1 MSVKV
6 SSWVWGLETLTDNA
20 PLLVLLALADAA
32 NDEGYC
38 WHNQKTLCKKS
49 RQSASTARRALRKL
63 EAMGLVTTFRRMTSK
78 GLASNLYL
86 LNVGAE
92 PDHTLQSDQ
101 SITLNVPDGA
111 TIDEV
116 IAEVERYRL
125 FRMIPR
131 PVKMTGGGSGQND
144 RGVPTD
150 ATFPHDSAT
159 GQNDR
164 RGHDDRRGAVAYD
177 GTPRSQV
184 TGPYKEEPSYEPS
197 LMNQTLPN
205 PPQPPHDPVRSGA
218 IQDDLSAQG
227 AVPGSADA
235 DAEAATA
242 RGELA
247 AEMLAAGENPARMVA
262 EGWWNAGELAEALAW
277 AAEHPAPARAPEATQ
292 EHQENVPQATRQER
306 NHADDEASALIGAC
320 LPKWMQAMDHNGARQ
335 VAGMLAERIAAGWT
349 PAQIR
354 SVMGEKPR
362 NGIKRMSGLVA
373 YRLDEN
379 VGVADAPQARTA
391 AARQAQA
398 AAIDAARQAQAA
410 AIDAATEAA
419 KTAEERAREEAHK
432 RMWEHMCAAYP
443 QASKAELVGLVREA
457 MNQVNDLSDVR
468 SA

>member
-49 RQSASTARRALRKL
+49 RQSTSTARRALRKL

-101 SITLNVPDGA
+101 SVTLNVPDGA

-144 RGVPTD
+144 RGVPGG

-164 RGHDDRRGAVAYD
+164 RGHDDRRGAVTHD

-205 PPQPPHDPVRSGA
+205 PPQPPRDPVGSGA

-227 AVPGSADA
+227 AVPGSA

-247 AEMLAAGENPARMVA
+247 AEMLAAGENPASLVA
-262 EGWWNAGELAEALAW
+262 DGWWNAGQLAEALAW
-277 AAEHPAPARAPEATQ
+277 AAEHPASARAPEIAQKRQEVAPQAIRQ
-292 EHQENVPQATRQER
+292 EHDHV
-306 NHADDEASALIGAC
+306 DEASALIGAC
-320 LPKWMQAMDHNGARQ
+320 LPEWMQAMDRTGARQ

-354 SVMGEKPR
+354 SLMGEKPA
-362 NGIKRMSGLVA
+362 NGVRRMSSLVA

-391 AARQAQA
+391 AARQAQEA
-398 AAIDAARQAQAA
+398 AIDVARQAQEAAIDAA
-410 AIDAATEAA
+410 IDAA
-419 KTAEERAREEAHK
+419 KTPEERAREEAHS
-432 RMWEHMCAAYP
+432 RMWEHMRAAHP
-443 QASKAELVGLVREA
+443 QASNAELVALVRDA
-457 MNQVNDLSDVR
+457 FAAL
-468 SA
+468 A

>member
-49 RQSASTARRALRKL
+49 RQSTSTARRALRKL

-101 SITLNVPDGA
+101 SVTLDVPDGA

-150 ATFPHDSAT
+150 ETFPHDSAT

-164 RGHDDRRGAVAYD
+164 RGHDDGRGAVTHD

-184 TGPYKEEPSYEPS
+184 TGPYKEEPSFEPS
-197 LMNQTLPN
+197 LMNPTLPN
-205 PPQPPHDPVRSGA
+205 PPQPLHDPVRSGA

-235 DAEAATA
+235 DAEAATV
-242 RGELA
+242 RGEIA
-247 AEMLAAGENPARMVA
+247 AEMLATGENPASLVA
-262 EGWWNAGELAEALAW
+262 QGWWNAGELAEALAW
-277 AAEHPAPARAPEATQ
+277 AAEHSTPAQTPETTQ
-292 EHQENVPQATRQER
+292 EHQENAPQATRQEH
-306 NHADDEASALIGAC
+306 NHADEASALIGAC
-320 LPKWMQAMDHNGARQ
+320 LPEWMQAMDRTGAHQ

-354 SVMGEKPR
+354 SLMGEKPHT
-362 NGIKRMSGLVA
+362 GIKRMSGLVV
-373 YRLDEN
+373 YRLDKN

-391 AARQAQA
+391 AALQAQA
-398 AAIDAARQAQAA
+398 AAIDAALQAQAA
-410 AIDAATEAA
+410 AIDAQREAI
-419 KTAEERAREEAHK
+419 KTPEEREHERAAA
-432 RMWEHMCAAYP
+432 RMWEHMRAEHP
-443 QASKAELVGLVREA
+443 EASNAELVLLVRDA
-457 MNQVNDLSDVR
+457 MSEQRAMKVG
-468 SA
+468 

>member
-6 SSWVWGLETLTDNA
+6 SSWVWGLENLTDNA

-49 RQSASTARRALRKL
+49 RQSESTARRALRKL

-101 SITLNVPDGA
+101 SVTLNVPDGA

-144 RGVPTD
+144 RGVPGG

-164 RGHDDRRGAVAYD
+164 RGHDDRRGAVTHD

-205 PPQPPHDPVRSGA
+205 PPQPPRDPVGSGA

-235 DAEAATA
+235 ESATA

-247 AEMLAAGENPARMVA
+247 AEMLASGENPASLVA
-262 EGWWNAGELAEALAW
+262 EGWWNAGQLAEALAW
-277 AAEHPAPARAPEATQ
+277 AAEHPASARAPEIAQKRQ
-292 EHQENVPQATRQER
+292 EVAPQAARQER
-306 NHADDEASALIGAC
+306 GHVDEASALIGAC
-320 LPKWMQAMDHNGARQ
+320 LPEWMQAMDRTGARQ
-335 VAGMLAERIAAGWT
+335 VADMLAERIAAGWT

-354 SVMGEKPR
+354 SLMGEKPA
-362 NGIKRMSGLVA
+362 NGVRRMSSLVA
-373 YRLDEN
+373 YRLDQN
-379 VGVADAPQARTA
+379 AGIADAPKARTA
-391 AARQAQA
+391 AARQAQE
-398 AAIDAARQAQAA
+398 AAIDAA
-410 AIDAATEAA
+410 IDAA
-419 KTAEERAREEAHK
+419 KTPEERAREEAHS
-432 RMWEHMCAAYP
+432 RMWEHMRAAHP
-443 QASKAELVGLVREA
+443 QASNAELVALVRDA
-457 MNQVNDLSDVR
+457 FAAPGTAL
-468 SA
+468 A

>member
-49 RQSASTARRALRKL
+49 RQSTSTARRALRKL

-101 SITLNVPDGA
+101 SVTLNVPEGA

-144 RGVPTD
+144 RGVPAD

-164 RGHDDRRGAVAYD
+164 RGHDDRRGAVTHD

-184 TGPYKEEPSYEPS
+184 TGPYKEEPSFEPS

-205 PPQPPHDPVRSGA
+205 PPQPPHDPVGSGA
-218 IQDDLSAQG
+218 IQDDLSAN
-227 AVPGSADA
+227 GSADA
-235 DAEAATA
+235 DAEAATV

-247 AEMLAAGENPARMVA
+247 AEMLASGENPASLLV
-262 EGWWNAGELAEALAW
+262 EGWWNAGQLAEALAW
-277 AAEHPAPARAPEATQ
+277 AAEHPASARAPEIAQKRQ
-292 EHQENVPQATRQER
+292 EVAPQAARQER
-306 NHADDEASALIGAC
+306 GRVDEASALIGAC
-320 LPKWMQAMDHNGARQ
+320 LPEWMQAMDRSGARQ
-335 VAGMLAERIAAGWT
+335 VAAMLAERIAAGWT

-354 SVMGEKPR
+354 SLMGEKPA
-362 NGIKRMSGLVA
+362 NGVRRMSSLVA

-379 VGVADAPQARTA
+379 VGIADAPQARTA
-391 AARQAQA
+391 AARQAQEA
-398 AAIDAARQAQAA
+398 ARQAQEAAIDAA
-410 AIDAATEAA
+410 IDAA
-419 KTAEERAREEAHK
+419 KTPEERAREEAHR
-432 RMWEHMCAAYP
+432 RMWEHMRATHP
-443 QASKAELVGLVREA
+443 QASNTELAGLVHEA
-457 MNQVNDLSDVR
+457 MNQVNDL
-468 SA
+468 

>member
-49 RQSASTARRALRKL
+49 RQSESTARRALRKL

-101 SITLNVPDGA
+101 SVTLNVPDGA

-125 FRMIPR
+125 CRLIPR

-144 RGVPTD
+144 RGVPGG
-150 ATFPHDSAT
+150 APLPLDSAT

-164 RGHDDRRGAVAYD
+164 RGQDDGRGAVTRD

-205 PPQPPHDPVRSGA
+205 PSQPPRDPVGSGA
-218 IQDDLSAQG
+218 IQDDLSAN
-227 AVPGSADA
+227 GSADA
-235 DAEAATA
+235 DAEAATV

-247 AEMLAAGENPARMVA
+247 AEMLAAGENPASMVV
-262 EGWWNAGELAEALAW
+262 EGWWNAGQLAEALAW
-277 AAEHPAPARAPEATQ
+277 AAEHPASARAPEIAQKRQEVAPQAIRQ
-292 EHQENVPQATRQER
+292 EHDHV
-306 NHADDEASALIGAC
+306 DEASALIGAC
-320 LPKWMQAMDHNGARQ
+320 LPEWMQAMDRTGARQ

-354 SVMGEKPR
+354 SLMGEKPA
-362 NGIKRMSGLVA
+362 NGVRRMSSLVA
-373 YRLDEN
+373 YRLDQN
-379 VGVADAPQARTA
+379 AGIADAPQARTA
-391 AARQAQA
+391 AARQAQEA
-398 AAIDAARQAQAA
+398 AIDTARQAQEAAIDAA
-410 AIDAATEAA
+410 IDAA
-419 KTAEERAREEAHK
+419 KTPEERAREEAHR
-432 RMWEHMCAAYP
+432 RMWERMRAAHP
-443 QASKAELVGLVREA
+443 QASNAELVALVRDA
-457 MNQVNDLSDVR
+457 FAAL
-468 SA
+468 A

>member
-20 PLLVLLALADAA
+20 PLLVLLALADAS

-49 RQSASTARRALRKL
+49 RQSESTARRALRKL

-101 SITLNVPDGA
+101 SVTLDVPDGA

-144 RGVPTD
+144 RGVPGG

-164 RGHDDRRGAVAYD
+164 RGHDDRRGAVTRD

-205 PPQPPHDPVRSGA
+205 PSQPPRDPVGSGA
-218 IQDDLSAQG
+218 IQDDLSAH
-227 AVPGSADA
+227 GSADA
-235 DAEAATA
+235 DAEAATV

-247 AEMLAAGENPARMVA
+247 AEMLAAGENPASMVA
-262 EGWWNAGELAEALAW
+262 EGWWNAGQLAEALAW
-277 AAEHPAPARAPEATQ
+277 AVEHPAPARAPETAQQRQ
-292 EHQENVPQATRQER
+292 EIAPQAARQER
-306 NHADDEASALIGAC
+306 GHVDEASALIGAC
-320 LPKWMQAMDHNGARQ
+320 LPEWMQAMDRSGARQ
-335 VAGMLAERIAAGWT
+335 VAAMLAERIAAGWT

-354 SVMGEKPR
+354 SLMGEKPA
-362 NGIKRMSGLVA
+362 NGVRRMSSLAA
-373 YRLDEN
+373 YRLDQN

-391 AARQAQA
+391 AARQAQE
-398 AAIDAARQAQAA
+398 AAINADHQAQAA
-410 AIDAATEAA
+410 AIEATIEAA
-419 KTAEERAREEAHK
+419 KTPEERAREEAHT
-432 RMWEHMCAAYP
+432 RMWEHMRAAHP
-443 QASKAELVGLVREA
+443 QASNAELVGLVHEA
-457 MNQVNDLSDVR
+457 MNQVNELSEVR

>member
-49 RQSASTARRALRKL
+49 RQSESTARRALRKL

-101 SITLNVPDGA
+101 SVTLNVPDGA

-144 RGVPTD
+144 RGVPGG

-164 RGHDDRRGAVAYD
+164 RRHDDGMGAVTRD

-205 PPQPPHDPVRSGA
+205 PPQPPRDPVGSGA
-218 IQDDLSAQG
+218 IQ
-227 AVPGSADA
+227 
-235 DAEAATA
+235 AA
-242 RGELA
+242 R
-247 AEMLAAGENPARMVA
+247 R
-262 EGWWNAGELAEALAW
+262 
-277 AAEHPAPARAPEATQ
+277 EHD
-292 EHQENVPQATRQER
+292 HV
-306 NHADDEASALIGAC
+306 DEASALIGAC
-320 LPKWMQAMDHNGARQ
+320 LPEWMQAMDRTGARQ

-354 SVMGEKPR
+354 SLMGEKPT
-362 NGIKRMSGLVA
+362 NGVRRMSSLVA
-373 YRLDEN
+373 YRLDQN
-379 VGVADAPQARTA
+379 AGIADAPQARTA
-391 AARQAQA
+391 AARQAQE
-398 AAIDAARQAQAA
+398 AAIDAARQAQEA
-410 AIDAATEAA
+410 AIDAAIDAA
-419 KTAEERAREEAHK
+419 KTPEERAREEAHR
-432 RMWEHMCAAYP
+432 RMWERMRAAHP
-443 QASKAELVGLVREA
+443 QASKVELVALVRDA
-457 MNQVNDLSDVR
+457 FAAPGTAL
-468 SA
+468 A

>member
-49 RQSASTARRALRKL
+49 RQSTSTARRALRKL

-92 PDHTLQSDQ
+92 PDHTLHSDQ
-101 SITLNVPDGA
+101 SVTLNVPDGA

-125 FRMIPR
+125 FRMIPG
-131 PVKMTGGGSGQND
+131 PVKMTGGGSGQHD
-144 RGVPTD
+144 RGVPAD

-164 RGHDDRRGAVAYD
+164 RGHDDRRGAVTYD

-205 PPQPPHDPVRSGA
+205 PPQPPRDPVRSGA
-218 IQDDLSAQG
+218 IQDDLSAQAG
-227 AVPGSADA
+227 LPGSAHA

-247 AEMLAAGENPARMVA
+247 AEMLASGENPASLVA
-262 EGWWNAGELAEALAW
+262 EGWWNAGQLAEALAW
-277 AAEHPAPARAPEATQ
+277 AAEHPAPARAPETAQQRQ
-292 EHQENVPQATRQER
+292 EVAPQAARRE
-306 NHADDEASALIGAC
+306 HDHVDEASALIGAC
-320 LPKWMQAMDHNGARQ
+320 LPAWMQAMDRTGARQ

-349 PAQIR
+349 PAEVR
-354 SVMGEKPR
+354 GLMGEKPA
-362 NGIKRMSGLVA
+362 NGVRRMSSLVA

-379 VGVADAPQARTA
+379 VGISDAPQARTA
-391 AARQAQA
+391 ATRQAQEA
-398 AAIDAARQAQAA
+398 AIDATRQAQEAAIDAAA
-410 AIDAATEAA
+410 EAA
-419 KTAEERAREEAHK
+419 KTPEERARETAHT
-432 RMWEHMCAAYP
+432 RMWELMRAEHP
-443 QASKAELVGLVREA
+443 QASKAELVALVRDALAAPGTTLE
-457 MNQVNDLSDVR
+457 
-468 SA
+468 

>member
-1 MSVKV
+1 MSVRV

-49 RQSASTARRALRKL
+49 RQSESTARRALRKL

-101 SITLNVPDGA
+101 SVTLNVPEGA

-144 RGVPTD
+144 RGVPAD

-164 RGHDDRRGAVAYD
+164 RGHDDGRGAVTYD

-184 TGPYKEEPSYEPS
+184 TGPYKEEPSFEPS
-197 LMNQTLPN
+197 LLNQTLPN
-205 PPQPPHDPVRSGA
+205 PPQPPHDPVGSGV

-235 DAEAATA
+235 DAEAVTA

-277 AAEHPAPARAPEATQ
+277 AAEHPAPARAPETAQ
-292 EHQENVPQATRQER
+292 QHQENAPQATRQER
-306 NHADDEASALIGAC
+306 DHVDEASALIGAC
-320 LPKWMQAMDHNGARQ
+320 LPKWMQAMDRTGARQ

-354 SVMGEKPR
+354 SVMGEMPR

-379 VGVADAPQARTA
+379 VGVADAPKARTA
-391 AARQAQA
+391 AARQAQE
-398 AAIDAARQAQAA
+398 AAINAAHHAQAA
-410 AIDAATEAA
+410 AIDAEIDAA

-443 QASKAELVGLVREA
+443 QASKAELVGLVHEA

>member
-49 RQSASTARRALRKL
+49 RQSESTARRALRKL

-92 PDHTLQSDQ
+92 PDHALQSDQ
-101 SITLNVPDGA
+101 SVTLNVPDGA

-125 FRMIPR
+125 CRLIPR

-144 RGVPTD
+144 RGVPAD
-150 ATFPHDSAT
+150 GTFPLDSAT

-164 RGHDDRRGAVAYD
+164 RGHDDGRGAVTYD

-205 PPQPPHDPVRSGA
+205 PPQPPRDPVGSGA

-227 AVPGSADA
+227 SVPGSADA
-235 DAEAATA
+235 EAATV

-247 AEMLAAGENPARMVA
+247 AEMLASGENPASLLV
-262 EGWWNAGELAEALAW
+262 EGWWNAGQLAEALAW
-277 AAEHPAPARAPEATQ
+277 AAEHPAPARAPEIAQKRQEVAPQAIRQ
-292 EHQENVPQATRQER
+292 EHDHV
-306 NHADDEASALIGAC
+306 DEASALIGAC
-320 LPKWMQAMDHNGARQ
+320 LPEWMQAMDRTGARQ

-354 SVMGEKPR
+354 SLMGEKPA
-362 NGIKRMSGLVA
+362 NGVRRMSSLVA
-373 YRLDEN
+373 YRLDQN
-379 VGVADAPQARTA
+379 AGIADAPQARTA
-391 AARQAQA
+391 AARQAQE
-398 AAIDAARQAQAA
+398 AAIDTARQAQAA
-410 AIDAATEAA
+410 AIDAAIDAA
-419 KTAEERAREEAHK
+419 KTPEERAREEAHR
-432 RMWEHMCAAYP
+432 RMWERMRAAHP
-443 QASKAELVGLVREA
+443 QASNAELVALVRDA
-457 MNQVNDLSDVR
+457 FAAPGTAL
-468 SA
+468 A

>member
-49 RQSASTARRALRKL
+49 RQSTSTARRALRKL

-86 LNVGAE
+86 LNVGAQ

-101 SITLNVPDGA
+101 SVTLNVPDGA

-144 RGVPTD
+144 RGVSAD
-150 ATFPHDSAT
+150 GTFPHDSAT

-164 RGHDDRRGAVAYD
+164 RGHDDGRGAVTYD

-184 TGPYKEEPSYEPS
+184 TGPYKEEPSFEPS

-205 PPQPPHDPVRSGA
+205 PPQPPRDPVGSGA

-227 AVPGSADA
+227 AVPGSAD
-235 DAEAATA
+235 
-242 RGELA
+242 
-247 AEMLAAGENPARMVA
+247 
-262 EGWWNAGELAEALAW
+262 GWWNAGQLAEALAW
-277 AAEHPAPARAPEATQ
+277 AAKHPAPARAPETAQKRQ
-292 EHQENVPQATRQER
+292 EVAPQAARRE
-306 NHADDEASALIGAC
+306 HDHVDEASALIGAC
-320 LPKWMQAMDHNGARQ
+320 LPEWMHAMDRTGARQ

-354 SVMGEKPR
+354 SLMGEKPA
-362 NGIKRMSGLVA
+362 NGVRRMSSLAA
-373 YRLDEN
+373 YRLDQN
-379 VGVADAPQARTA
+379 AGIADAPKARIA
-391 AARQAQA
+391 AARQAQEAAIDAAHQAQA
-398 AAIDAARQAQAA
+398 AAIDAA
-410 AIDAATEAA
+410 
-419 KTAEERAREEAHK
+419 KTPEERARE
-432 RMWEHMCAAYP
+432 AAYSQMWDRMRAAHP
-443 QASKAELVGLVREA
+443 QASKVELVALVRDA
-457 MNQVNDLSDVR
+457 FAAQGTALV
-468 SA
+468 

>member
-49 RQSASTARRALRKL
+49 RQSESTARRALRKL

-101 SITLNVPDGA
+101 SVTLNVPDGA

-125 FRMIPR
+125 CRMIPR

-144 RGVPTD
+144 RGVPADGTL
-150 ATFPHDSAT
+150 PLDSAT

-164 RGHDDRRGAVAYD
+164 RGQDDGRGAVTYD

-205 PPQPPHDPVRSGA
+205 PSQPPRDPVGSGA
-218 IQDDLSAQG
+218 IQVDLSAQG
-227 AVPGSADA
+227 SVPGSADA
-235 DAEAATA
+235 DAEAATV

-262 EGWWNAGELAEALAW
+262 EGWWNAGQLAEALAW
-277 AAEHPAPARAPEATQ
+277 AAEHPAPARAPETAQQRQ
-292 EHQENVPQATRQER
+292 EVAPQAARQER
-306 NHADDEASALIGAC
+306 GHVDEASALIGAC
-320 LPKWMQAMDHNGARQ
+320 LPEWMQAMDRTGARQ

-354 SVMGEKPR
+354 SLMGEKPA
-362 NGIKRMSGLVA
+362 NGVRRMSSLVA
-373 YRLDEN
+373 YRLDQN
-379 VGVADAPQARTA
+379 AGIADAPKARTV
-391 AARQAQA
+391 AARQAQEA
-398 AAIDAARQAQAA
+398 AIEAARQAQEAAIDAAA
-410 AIDAATEAA
+410 EAA
-419 KTAEERAREEAHK
+419 KTPEERAREEAHS
-432 RMWEHMCAAYP
+432 RMWEHMRAAHP
-443 QASKAELVGLVREA
+443 QASNAELVALVRNA
-457 MNQVNDLSDVR
+457 L
-468 SA
+468 AAPGTALA

>member
-49 RQSASTARRALRKL
+49 RQSTSTARRALRKL

-101 SITLNVPDGA
+101 SVTLNVPDGA

-125 FRMIPR
+125 FRLIPR

-144 RGVPTD
+144 R
-150 ATFPHDSAT
+150 
-159 GQNDR
+159 
-164 RGHDDRRGAVAYD
+164 RGHDDGRGAVTRD

-205 PPQPPHDPVRSGA
+205 PPQPPRDPVGSGA
-218 IQDDLSAQG
+218 IQDVLSAQG

-235 DAEAATA
+235 DAEAAMA

-247 AEMLAAGENPARMVA
+247 AEMLASGENPASLVV
-262 EGWWNAGELAEALAW
+262 EGWWNAGQLAEALAW
-277 AAEHPAPARAPEATQ
+277 AAEHPAPARASETTQ
-292 EHQENVPQATRQER
+292 KRQEVAPQAARRE
-306 NHADDEASALIGAC
+306 HDHVDEASALIGAC
-320 LPKWMQAMDHNGARQ
+320 LPEWMHAMDRTGARQ
-335 VAGMLAERIAAGWT
+335 VADMLAERIAAGWT

-354 SVMGEKPR
+354 SLMGEKPA
-362 NGIKRMSGLVA
+362 NGVRRMSSLAA
-373 YRLDEN
+373 YRLDQN
-379 VGVADAPQARTA
+379 AGIADAPQARAA
-391 AARQAQA
+391 AARQAQE

-410 AIDAATEAA
+410 AIDAAIDAA
-419 KTAEERAREEAHK
+419 KTPEERAREEAHK
-432 RMWEHMCAAYP
+432 RMWEHMRAAHP
-443 QASKAELVGLVREA
+443 QASYAELVALVRDA
-457 MNQVNDLSDVR
+457 FAAPGTAL
-468 SA
+468 A

>member
-6 SSWVWGLETLTDNA
+6 SSWVWGLDTLTDNA

-101 SITLNVPDGA
+101 SVTLNVPDGA

-144 RGVPTD
+144 RG
-150 ATFPHDSAT
+150 
-159 GQNDR
+159 
-164 RGHDDRRGAVAYD
+164 GHDDGRGAVTYD

-184 TGPYKEEPSYEPS
+184 TGPYKEEPSFEPS
-197 LMNQTLPN
+197 LMNPTLPN
-205 PPQPPHDPVRSGA
+205 PSQPPRDPVGLGA
-218 IQDDLSAQG
+218 IRDDLSAQG

-235 DAEAATA
+235 EAEAATA
-242 RGELA
+242 RGEIA

-262 EGWWNAGELAEALAW
+262 EGWWNAGELADALAW
-277 AAEHPAPARAPEATQ
+277 AAEHPAPARAPETTQ
-292 EHQENVPQATRQER
+292 EHQENPPQATRQEH
-306 NHADDEASALIGAC
+306 NHVDEASALIGAC
-320 LPKWMQAMDHNGARQ
+320 LPKWMQAMDRTGARQ

-349 PAQIR
+349 PAEIR
-354 SVMGEKPR
+354 SVMGEMPH

-373 YRLDEN
+373 YRLDQN
-379 VGVADAPQARTA
+379 AGIADAPRAHTA
-391 AARQAQA
+391 AARQAQE
-398 AAIDAARQAQAA
+398 AAIDAALKAQAA
-410 AIDAATEAA
+410 AIDAQQEAS
-419 KTAEERAREEAHK
+419 KTPEERERERAAA
-432 RMWEHMCAAYP
+432 RMWERMRDAHP
-443 QASKAELVGLVREA
+443 EASNAELVLLIREA
-457 MNQVNDLSDVR
+457 MSEQRAMKVG
-468 SA
+468 

>member
-6 SSWVWGLETLTDNA
+6 SSWVWGLDTLTDNA

-101 SITLNVPDGA
+101 SVTLNVPDGA

-144 RGVPTD
+144 RGVPAD
-150 ATFPHDSAT
+150 ETFPHDSAT

-164 RGHDDRRGAVAYD
+164 GGHDDGRGAVTYD

-184 TGPYKEEPSYEPS
+184 TGPYKEEPSFEPS

-205 PPQPPHDPVRSGA
+205 PSQPPRDPVGLGA
-218 IQDDLSAQG
+218 IRDDLSAQG

-235 DAEAATA
+235 EAEAATV
-242 RGELA
+242 RGEIA
-247 AEMLAAGENPARMVA
+247 AEMLATGENPASLVA
-262 EGWWNAGELAEALAW
+262 QGWWNAGELAEALVW
-277 AAEHPAPARAPEATQ
+277 AAEHSTPAQAPETTQ
-292 EHQENVPQATRQER
+292 EHQENPPQAARQEH
-306 NHADDEASALIGAC
+306 NHADEASALIGAC
-320 LPKWMQAMDHNGARQ
+320 LPEWMQAMDRTGARQ

-354 SVMGEKPR
+354 SLMGEKPHS
-362 NGIKRMSGLVA
+362 GIKRMSGLVV
-373 YRLDEN
+373 YRLDKN
-379 VGVADAPQARTA
+379 VGVADAPKARTA

-398 AAIDAARQAQAA
+398 AAIDAALEAQAA
-410 AIDAATEAA
+410 AIDAQQEAM
-419 KTAEERAREEAHK
+419 KTPEERERERAAAH
-432 RMWEHMCAAYP
+432 MWEYMRDAHP
-443 QASKAELVGLVREA
+443 EASNAELVLLMQEA
-457 MNQVNDLSDVR
+457 MSEQRAMKVG
-468 SA
+468 

>member
-6 SSWVWGLETLTDNA
+6 SSWVWSLETLTDNA

-49 RQSASTARRALRKL
+49 RQSTSTARRALRKL

-101 SITLNVPDGA
+101 SVTLNVPDGA

-164 RGHDDRRGAVAYD
+164 RGHDDGRGAVTYD

-205 PPQPPHDPVRSGA
+205 PPQPPRDPVGSGA
-218 IQDDLSAQG
+218 IQDDLSAQS

-247 AEMLAAGENPARMVA
+247 AEMLASGENPASLVA
-262 EGWWNAGELAEALAW
+262 DGWWNAGQLADALAW
-277 AAEHPAPARAPEATQ
+277 AAEHPAPARAPETTQ
-292 EHQENVPQATRQER
+292 QRQEVAPQTAR
-306 NHADDEASALIGAC
+306 REHDHVNEASALIGAC
-320 LPKWMQAMDHNGARQ
+320 LPEWMHAMDRTGARQ

-354 SVMGEKPR
+354 GLMGEKPA
-362 NGIKRMSGLVA
+362 NGVRRMSSLAA
-373 YRLDEN
+373 YRLDQN
-379 VGVADAPQARTA
+379 AGIADAPKARAA
-391 AARQAQA
+391 AARQAQEAAINAAHQAQA
-398 AAIDAARQAQAA
+398 AAIDAA
-410 AIDAATEAA
+410 
-419 KTAEERAREEAHK
+419 KTPEERARE
-432 RMWEHMCAAYP
+432 AAYSQLWDRMRAAHP
-443 QASKAELVGLVREA
+443 QASKVELVALVRDA
-457 MNQVNDLSDVR
+457 FAAQDTALV
-468 SA
+468 

>member
-49 RQSASTARRALRKL
+49 RQSTSTARRALRKL

-101 SITLNVPDGA
+101 SVTLNVPDGA

-144 RGVPTD
+144 RGVPGG
-150 ATFPHDSAT
+150 ATFPLDSAT

-164 RGHDDRRGAVAYD
+164 RGHDDGRGAVTRD

-205 PPQPPHDPVRSGA
+205 PSQPPRDPVGSGA
-218 IQDDLSAQG
+218 IQDDLSARC

-247 AEMLAAGENPARMVA
+247 AEMLASGENPASLLV
-262 EGWWNAGELAEALAW
+262 EGWWNAGQLAEALAW
-277 AAEHPAPARAPEATQ
+277 AAEHPAPARAPEIAQQRQ
-292 EHQENVPQATRQER
+292 EVGPQAARQESG
-306 NHADDEASALIGAC
+306 HVDEASALIGAC
-320 LPKWMQAMDHNGARQ
+320 LPEWMQAMDRTGARQ

-354 SVMGEKPR
+354 GLMGEKPA
-362 NGIKRMSGLVA
+362 NGVRRMSSLVA

-391 AARQAQA
+391 AARQAQE

-410 AIDAATEAA
+410 AIDAATDAA
-419 KTAEERAREEAHK
+419 KTPEERAREAAHA
-432 RMWEHMCAAYP
+432 RMWDQMCAAHP
-443 QASKAELVGLVREA
+443 HASKAELVGLVHEA

>member
-49 RQSASTARRALRKL
+49 RQSESTARRALRKL

-101 SITLNVPDGA
+101 SVTLNVTDGA

-144 RGVPTD
+144 RGVPADT
-150 ATFPHDSAT
+150 TFPHDSAT

-164 RGHDDRRGAVAYD
+164 RGHDDRRGAVTHD

-205 PPQPPHDPVRSGA
+205 PPQPPHDPVGSGA
-218 IQDDLSAQG
+218 IQDDLSAN
-227 AVPGSADA
+227 GSADA

-247 AEMLAAGENPARMVA
+247 AEMLASGENPASMVT
-262 EGWWNAGELAEALAW
+262 EGWWNAGQLAEALAW
-277 AAEHPAPARAPEATQ
+277 AVEHPAPARTPETTQ
-292 EHQENVPQATRQER
+292 QHQEIAPQAARQER
-306 NHADDEASALIGAC
+306 NHVDEASALIGAC
-320 LPKWMQAMDHNGARQ
+320 LPEWMHAMDRTGARQ
-335 VAGMLAERIAAGWT
+335 VAAMLAERIAAGWT

-354 SVMGEKPR
+354 SLMGEKPA
-362 NGIKRMSGLVA
+362 NGVRRMSSLAA
-373 YRLDEN
+373 YRLDQN
-379 VGVADAPQARTA
+379 AGIADAPQARTA
-391 AARQAQA
+391 AARQAQE

-410 AIDAATEAA
+410 AIDAAIDAA
-419 KTAEERAREEAHK
+419 KTPEERAREEAHK
-432 RMWEHMCAAYP
+432 RMWEHMRAAHP
-443 QASKAELVGLVREA
+443 QASNAELLALVRDA
-457 MNQVNDLSDVR
+457 FAAPGTAL
-468 SA
+468 A

>member
-49 RQSASTARRALRKL
+49 RQSTSTARRALRKL

-101 SITLNVPDGA
+101 SVTLNVPEGA

-125 FRMIPR
+125 FRLIPR

-144 RGVPTD
+144 RGVPAD
-150 ATFPHDSAT
+150 ATLPLDSAT

-164 RGHDDRRGAVAYD
+164 RGQDDGRGAVTYD

-205 PPQPPHDPVRSGA
+205 PSQPPRDPVGSGA
-218 IQDDLSAQG
+218 IQDDLSAH
-227 AVPGSADA
+227 GSADA

-247 AEMLAAGENPARMVA
+247 AEMLASGENPASLVA
-262 EGWWNAGELAEALAW
+262 DGWWNAGQLAEALAW
-277 AAEHPAPARAPEATQ
+277 ATEHPAPARAPETAQ
-292 EHQENVPQATRQER
+292 QRQENAPQATRQER
-306 NHADDEASALIGAC
+306 GHVDEASALIGAC
-320 LPKWMQAMDHNGARQ
+320 LPEWMQAMDRTGARQ

-354 SVMGEKPR
+354 SLMGEKPA
-362 NGIKRMSGLVA
+362 NGVRRMSSLAA
-373 YRLDEN
+373 YRLDQN

-391 AARQAQA
+391 AARQAQE
-398 AAIDAARQAQAA
+398 AAINADHQAQAA
-410 AIDAATEAA
+410 AIEAAIEAA
-419 KTAEERAREEAHK
+419 KTPEERAREAAYSQ
-432 RMWEHMCAAYP
+432 MWEHMRAAHP
-443 QASKAELVGLVREA
+443 QASQVELVALVRNA
-457 MNQVNDLSDVR
+457 L
-468 SA
+468 AAPGTALA

>member
-49 RQSASTARRALRKL
+49 RQSTSTARRALRKL

-101 SITLNVPDGA
+101 SVTLNVPDGA

-125 FRMIPR
+125 CRLIPR

-144 RGVPTD
+144 RGVPADGTL
-150 ATFPHDSAT
+150 PLDSAT

-164 RGHDDRRGAVAYD
+164 RGQDDGRGAVTYD

-205 PPQPPHDPVRSGA
+205 PPQPPRDPVGSGA

-235 DAEAATA
+235 DAEAATV

-247 AEMLAAGENPARMVA
+247 AEMLASGENPASMVA
-262 EGWWNAGELAEALAW
+262 EGWWNAGQLAEALAW
-277 AAEHPAPARAPEATQ
+277 AVEHPASARAPETTQ
-292 EHQENVPQATRQER
+292 QHQEIAPQAARQER
-306 NHADDEASALIGAC
+306 GHVDEASALIGAC
-320 LPKWMQAMDHNGARQ
+320 LPEWMQAMDRTGARQ

-354 SVMGEKPR
+354 SLMGENPA
-362 NGIKRMSGLVA
+362 NGVRRMSSLVA
-373 YRLDEN
+373 YRLDQN
-379 VGVADAPQARTA
+379 AGIADAPQARTA
-391 AARQAQA
+391 AARQAQE
-398 AAIDAARQAQAA
+398 AAIDAA
-410 AIDAATEAA
+410 IDAA
-419 KTAEERAREEAHK
+419 KTPEERAREEAHR
-432 RMWEHMCAAYP
+432 RMWERMRAAHP
-443 QASKAELVGLVREA
+443 QASKAELVALVRDA
-457 MNQVNDLSDVR
+457 FAAPGTAL
-468 SA
+468 A

>member
-49 RQSASTARRALRKL
+49 RQSTSTARRALRKL

-101 SITLNVPDGA
+101 SVTLNVPDGA

-144 RGVPTD
+144 RGVPAD

-164 RGHDDRRGAVAYD
+164 RGHDDRRGAVTRD

-184 TGPYKEEPSYEPS
+184 TGPYKEEPSFEPS

-205 PPQPPHDPVRSGA
+205 PPQPPHDPVGSGV

-227 AVPGSADA
+227 AVPGSA

-247 AEMLAAGENPARMVA
+247 AEMLASGENPASLVV
-262 EGWWNAGELAEALAW
+262 EGWWNAGQLAEALAW
-277 AAEHPAPARAPEATQ
+277 AAEHPAPARAPEIAQKRQ
-292 EHQENVPQATRQER
+292 EVGPQADRRE
-306 NHADDEASALIGAC
+306 HEHVDEASALIGAC
-320 LPKWMQAMDHNGARQ
+320 LPEWMQVMDRGGARQ
-335 VAGMLAERIAAGWT
+335 VADMLAERVGAGWT

-354 SVMGEKPR
+354 SLMGEKPA
-362 NGIKRMSGLVA
+362 NGVRRMSSLVA
-373 YRLDEN
+373 YRLDQN
-379 VGVADAPQARTA
+379 AGIADAPKARTA
-391 AARQAQA
+391 AARQAQE
-398 AAIDAARQAQAA
+398 AAIDAARQAQEA
-410 AIDAATEAA
+410 AIDAAIDAA
-419 KTAEERAREEAHK
+419 KTPEERAREEAHR
-432 RMWEHMCAAYP
+432 RMWEHMRAAHP
-443 QASKAELVGLVREA
+443 QASNAELVALVRNA
-457 MNQVNDLSDVR
+457 L
-468 SA
+468 AAPGTALA

>member
-49 RQSASTARRALRKL
+49 RQSTSTARRALRKL

-101 SITLNVPDGA
+101 SVTLNVPDGA

-164 RGHDDRRGAVAYD
+164 RGHDDRRGAVTHD

-205 PPQPPHDPVRSGA
+205 PPQPPRDPVGSGS
-218 IQDDLSAQG
+218 IQDDLSAQS

-247 AEMLAAGENPARMVA
+247 AEMLASGENPASLVA
-262 EGWWNAGELAEALAW
+262 EGWWNAGQLAEALAW
-277 AAEHPAPARAPEATQ
+277 AAEHPAPARAPETTQ
-292 EHQENVPQATRQER
+292 QRQEVAPQTAR
-306 NHADDEASALIGAC
+306 REHDHVNEASALIGAC
-320 LPKWMQAMDHNGARQ
+320 LPEWMHAMDRTGARQ

-354 SVMGEKPR
+354 GLMGEKPA
-362 NGIKRMSGLVA
+362 NGVCRMSSLVA
-373 YRLDEN
+373 YRLDQN
-379 VGVADAPQARTA
+379 AGIADAPKARAA
-391 AARQAQA
+391 AARQAQEAAINAAHQAQA
-398 AAIDAARQAQAA
+398 AAIDAA
-410 AIDAATEAA
+410 
-419 KTAEERAREEAHK
+419 KTPEDRARE
-432 RMWEHMCAAYP
+432 AAYSQLWDRMRAAHP
-443 QASKAELVGLVREA
+443 QASKVELVALVRDA
-457 MNQVNDLSDVR
+457 FAAQDTALV
-468 SA
+468 

>member
-6 SSWVWGLETLTDNA
+6 SSWVWSLETLTDNA

-49 RQSASTARRALRKL
+49 RQSTSTARRALRKL

-101 SITLNVPDGA
+101 SVTLNVPDGA

-125 FRMIPR
+125 SRVIPR

-144 RGVPTD
+144 RGVSAD
-150 ATFPHDSAT
+150 GTFPHDSAT

-164 RGHDDRRGAVAYD
+164 RGHDDGRGAVTRD

-205 PPQPPHDPVRSGA
+205 PPQPPRDPVGSGA

-247 AEMLAAGENPARMVA
+247 AEMLASGENPASLVA
-262 EGWWNAGELAEALAW
+262 DGWWNAGQLAEALAW
-277 AAEHPAPARAPEATQ
+277 AAEHPAPARASETTQ
-292 EHQENVPQATRQER
+292 KRQEVAPQAAHQERGHV
-306 NHADDEASALIGAC
+306 DEASALIGAC
-320 LPKWMQAMDHNGARQ
+320 LPEWMQAMDRTGARQ

-354 SVMGEKPR
+354 SLMGEKPA
-362 NGIKRMSGLVA
+362 NGVRRMSSLAA
-373 YRLDEN
+373 YRLDQN
-379 VGVADAPQARTA
+379 AGIADAPKARAA
-391 AARQAQA
+391 AARQVQEAAIDAAHQAQA
-398 AAIDAARQAQAA
+398 AAIDAAR
-410 AIDAATEAA
+410 TP
-419 KTAEERAREEAHK
+419 EERARE
-432 RMWEHMCAAYP
+432 AAYSQMWDRMRAAHP
-443 QASKAELVGLVREA
+443 QASKVELVALVRDA
-457 MNQVNDLSDVR
+457 FAAQGTALV
-468 SA
+468 

>member
-49 RQSASTARRALRKL
+49 RQSTSTARRALRKL

-78 GLASNLYL
+78 GLASNLYM

-101 SITLNVPDGA
+101 SVTLNVPEGA
-111 TIDEV
+111 TVDEV

-125 FRMIPR
+125 FRMSPR
-131 PVKMTGGGSGQND
+131 PVTMTGGGSGQND

-150 ATFPHDSAT
+150 ETFPHDSAT

-164 RGHDDRRGAVAYD
+164 RGHDDGRGAVTHD
-177 GTPRSQV
+177 GTPRSHV
-184 TGPYKEEPSYEPS
+184 TGPYKEEPSFEPS
-197 LMNQTLPN
+197 LMNQTLPSPSRSQN
-205 PPQPPHDPVRSGA
+205 DPGGSGA
-218 IQDDLSAQG
+218 IRDDLSAQG

-247 AEMLAAGENPARMVA
+247 AEMLSSGENPASLVA
-262 EGWWNAGELAEALAW
+262 EGWWNAGQLAEALAW
-277 AAEHPAPARAPEATQ
+277 AAENPAPARAPETAQQRQ
-292 EHQENVPQATRQER
+292 EDAPQATRQEH
-306 NHADDEASALIGAC
+306 NHVDEVSALIGAC
-320 LPKWMQAMDHNGARQ
+320 LPTWMQAMDRTGARQ
-335 VAGMLAERIAAGWT
+335 VADMLVERIAAGWT

-354 SVMGEKPR
+354 SLMGEKPA
-362 NGIKRMSGLVA
+362 NGVRRMSSLVA

-379 VGVADAPQARTA
+379 AGVADAPNARLSVARQVSEATCE
-391 AARQAQA
+391 AARIAQA
-398 AAIDAARQAQAA
+398 EAIAAQQ
-410 AIDAATEAA
+410 EAL
-419 KTAEERAREEAHK
+419 KTPEERAREAAYSQ
-432 RMWEHMCAAYP
+432 MWQQMRDAYP
-443 QASKAELVGLVREA
+443 QASKVELITLVREA
-457 MNQVNDLSDVR
+457 MTQVNELSGVR

>member
-49 RQSASTARRALRKL
+49 RQSTSTARRALRKL

-101 SITLNVPDGA
+101 SVTLNVPDGA

-144 RGVPTD
+144 RGVPGG
-150 ATFPHDSAT
+150 APFPHDSAT

-164 RGHDDRRGAVAYD
+164 RGHDDRRGAVTRD

-205 PPQPPHDPVRSGA
+205 PPQSQSDPVGSGA
-218 IQDDLSAQG
+218 IQDDLSAQAG
-227 AVPGSADA
+227 LPGSADA
-235 DAEAATA
+235 DAEAAMV

-247 AEMLAAGENPARMVA
+247 AEMLASGENPASLVA
-262 EGWWNAGELAEALAW
+262 EGWWNAGQLAEALAW
-277 AAEHPAPARAPEATQ
+277 AARHPAPARAPETAQKRQ
-292 EHQENVPQATRQER
+292 EVAPQAARRE
-306 NHADDEASALIGAC
+306 HDHVDEASALIGAC
-320 LPKWMQAMDHNGARQ
+320 LPEWMQAMDRTGACQ

-354 SVMGEKPR
+354 SLMGEKPA
-362 NGIKRMSGLVA
+362 NGVRRMSSLAA
-373 YRLDEN
+373 YRLDQN
-379 VGVADAPQARTA
+379 AGIADAPKARTA
-391 AARQAQA
+391 AARQAQE
-398 AAIDAARQAQAA
+398 AAINAAHQAQAA
-410 AIDAATEAA
+410 AINAA
-419 KTAEERAREEAHK
+419 KTPEERDRE
-432 RMWEHMCAAYP
+432 AAYSQMWDRMRAAHP
-443 QASKAELVGLVREA
+443 QASKVELVALVRDA
-457 MNQVNDLSDVR
+457 FAAQGTALV
-468 SA
+468 

>member
-6 SSWVWGLETLTDNA
+6 SSWVWGLATLTDNA

-49 RQSASTARRALRKL
+49 RQSTSTARRALRKL

-101 SITLNVPDGA
+101 SVTLNVPDGA

-131 PVKMTGGGSGQND
+131 PVKMTGGGSDQND

-164 RGHDDRRGAVAYD
+164 RGHDERRGAVTYD

-205 PPQPPHDPVRSGA
+205 PPQTPCDPVGSGA
-218 IQDDLSAQG
+218 GQDDVSIP
-227 AVPGSADA
+227 VVMPGSASA
-235 DAEAATA
+235 DA
-242 RGELA
+242 
-247 AEMLAAGENPARMVA
+247 
-262 EGWWNAGELAEALAW
+262 
-277 AAEHPAPARAPEATQ
+277 
-292 EHQENVPQATRQER
+292 
-306 NHADDEASALIGAC
+306 EASALIGAC
-320 LPKWMQAMDHNGARQ
+320 LPEWMQAMDRTGARQ

-354 SVMGEKPR
+354 GLMGEKPA
-362 NGIKRMSGLVA
+362 NGVRRMSSLVA

-379 VGVADAPQARTA
+379 VGIADAPQARTA
-391 AARQAQA
+391 AARQAQE

-419 KTAEERAREEAHK
+419 RTPEERAREAAYSQ
-432 RMWEHMCAAYP
+432 MWQQMREAYP
-443 QASKAELVGLVREA
+443 QASKVELAGLVHEA
-457 MNQVNDLSDVR
+457 MNQVNDLSEVR
-468 SA
+468 SV